1 MEKTEEEI
9 KKAINGMKSIR
20 SRVVPLSMFG
30 GDNLRSFDIVLN
42 VLEDQ
47 MDTMDVEEKYDSAG
61 YSEEDLMLAYHAAE
75 WIDGEDDDF
84 DPVDNW
90 PLEVSNE

>member
-9 KKAINGMKSIR
+9 KKAIESMKAIR
-20 SRVVPLSMFG
+20 SKIVPFSMFG

-42 VLEDQ
+42 VLEER
-47 MDTMDVEEKYDSAG
+47 MDVMDAEDKYDSAG
-61 YSEEDLMLAYHAAE
+61 YSEEDLILAYYAAE

-90 PLEVSNE
+90 PLEVSDE